1 MAGSTTAVAVLYGAA
16 LLHPLRPEYPA
27 VAVGIAESAEPDD
40 GNVAEPAAS
49 KKSNEKLSRCER

>member
-1 MAGSTTAVAVLYGAA
+1 MAVLYGAA

-27 VAVGIAESAEPDD
+27 AGIAESAEPDD

-49 KKSNEKLSRCER
+49 KKSNESN